1 MNLTKE
7 IKTLR
12 SESLKKAIF
21 DKDELD
27 ALPIKENGQPDMSSI
42 KNENVENVILNC
54 LSLYQAE
61 TAKDGFYINAIANL
75 ILTRE
80 KDTLELKS
88 KFNKF
93 LIKVLEKSVLRPD
106 HSNEGKTHG
115 VYISWIISQV
125 LVELGAEL
133 NENGEITYIK

>member
-12 SESLKKAIF
+12 GESLKKAIF

-27 ALPIKENGQPDMSSI
+27 ALPRKENGQPDMSSI
-42 KNENVENVILNC
+42 ENENVENVILNC
-54 LSLYQAE
+54 LSMYQAE

-93 LIKVLEKSVLRPD
+93 LVKVLEKSILRPD
-106 HSNEGKTHG
+106 HSNEGQTTG
-115 VYISWIISQV
+115 VYISWMISQV
-125 LVELGAEL
+125 LLELGAKL
-133 NENGEITYIK
+133 NENDEITYNE

>member
-1 MNLTKE
+1 MNLLKE

-12 SESLKKAIF
+12 GDSLKKAIF
-21 DKDELD
+21 DTDELD
-27 ALPIKENGQPDMSSI
+27 ALPRKENGQPDLASI

-54 LSLYQAE
+54 LSMYQAE
-61 TAKDGFYINAIANL
+61 TIKDGFYINAIANL

-93 LIKVLEKSVLRPD
+93 LIKILEKSILRPD
-106 HSNEGKTHG
+106 TSSKGNTRG
-115 VYISWIISQV
+115 VYISWMISQV
-125 LVELGAEL
+125 LVELGAKL
-133 NENGEITYIK
+133 NENGELTYDK